1 MLLRDAS
8 VDGWQGPGSYNYL
21 ELNSANL
28 CMSLKKRVQPTDTL
42 ILAR

>member
-8 VDGWQGPGSYNYL
+8 VDGWQGPGSYNHL